1 MNILCDECTH
11 KFVCT
16 YTKDFEHIINR
27 IDNVG
32 LITSTKVSDTK
43 RLNDFDW
50 FFLFGYSPAEYNFPV
65 KKLVGMTVEE
75 AFRLKVKLD
84 CEYFERHDY

>member
-1 MNILCDECTH
+1 MGILCDGCTH

-27 IDNVG
+27 VNNVG

-43 RLNDFDW
+43 QLNDFEQ
-50 FFLFGYSPAEYNFPV
+50 FSYTPHCKYFCKSKPV
-65 KKLVGMTVEE
+65 S
-75 AFRLKVKLD
+75 RS
-84 CEYFERHDY
+84 